1 VTNAIARERARQYRH
16 CATAKTRVLLLS
28 FVLGTMATVGAIAF
42 ITPGPAFDVLRSG
55 PAVLVDLFDT
65 RETAFVVSSP
75 VNDVGS
81 TKIIDYNG
89 LGGGGPLEAS
99 TREEKP
105 CEDAMWSC
113 LKEKCLSFAGHRRYH
128 RRVIRSIVYFEGR

>member
-1 VTNAIARERARQYRH
+1 VTYVIARERARQYRH
-16 CATAKTRVLLLS
+16 RATAKTRVLLLS

-42 ITPGPAFDVLRSG
+42 ITPGLTFDFLRSG
-55 PAVLVDLFDT
+55 PAVLVDLLDT

-81 TKIIDYNG
+81 TQIMDYNA
-89 LGGGGPLEAS
+89 LGNGGPLESSA
-99 TREEKP
+99 REEKP
-105 CEDAMWSC
+105 CEDAMWSS